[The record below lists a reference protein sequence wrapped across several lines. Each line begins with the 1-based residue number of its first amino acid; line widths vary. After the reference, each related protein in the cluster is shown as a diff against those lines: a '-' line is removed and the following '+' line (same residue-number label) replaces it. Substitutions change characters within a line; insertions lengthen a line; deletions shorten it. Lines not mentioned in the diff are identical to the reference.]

1 MLVQLSI
8 KNYALIED
16 LNMSFDEGFTTITGE
31 TGAGKSI
38 LLGALSLVLGKRA
51 DLSSLK
57 DKTSKCAIE
66 AEFAIEP
73 YGLEAFF
80 EKYDLDYGHQSF
92 LRREILPS
100 GKSRAFINDTPVTL
114 DILSSLGDRLVDIHS
129 QHQTL
134 QMTENSFQFRVLDAL
149 AGNSPL
155 LEDYKKGLQEYTSKV
170 KALERLVS
178 SKGQAEKEL
187 DYNRF
192 LLQELEKALLKKGI
206 LGELE
211 SEYTELNNVES
222 LMEYLS
228 NAHQL
233 LSNEQVGVL
242 TVITQLKQ
250 LTQKLGSFGKVY
262 DALNERMQSISI
274 ELVDLASEIEGI
286 SESIE
291 PNPQRLEEVNAQ
303 LQTLY
308 DLFKKHQVGSIE
320 ELIQI
325 REGLSEKV
333 GISLSI
339 DTTIQQLET
348 EVATKEREL
357 CSIGNEISQ
366 KRDKIV
372 PQLRKRLTSIV
383 SGLGMQAASFKIE
396 ISQTTGFRSN
406 GLDDL
411 IFQFSANKGS
421 DFGELKKVASGGE
434 LSRIML
440 AIKAILASYEKLPT
454 LIFDEIDTGV
464 SGGISNKMGAIMKEM
479 GRTMQLF
486 SITHLPQVASK
497 GTHQFKVYKVETE
510 NTTSTKMKRLT
521 KEDRVKELAEM
532 LGGKTFSDS
541 AISHAKQLLLQS

>member
-1 MLVQLSI
+1 
-8 KNYALIED
+8 
-16 LNMSFDEGFTTITGE
+16 MSFDEGFTTITGE

-80 EKYDLDYGHQSF
+80 EKYDLDYGYQSF

-339 DTTIQQLET
+339 DTTIQQLQT

-357 CSIGNEISQ
+357 YSIGNEISQ

-383 SGLGMQAASFKIE
+383 SDLGMQAASFKIE
-396 ISQTTGFRSN
+396 ISQTTGFRGN

-464 SGGISNKMGAIMKEM
+464 SGGISSKMGAIMKEM

>member
-1 MLVQLSI
+1 
-8 KNYALIED
+8 
-16 LNMSFDEGFTTITGE
+16 MSFDEGFTTITGE

-57 DKTSKCAIE
+57 DKASKCAIE
-66 AEFAIEP
+66 AEFSIEP
-73 YGLEAFF
+73 YGLHAFF
-80 EKYDLDYGHQSF
+80 ENHDLDYGHQSF
-92 LRREILPS
+92 VRREILPS

-149 AGNSPL
+149 AENSLL
-155 LEDYKKGLQEYTSKV
+155 LEHYKKGLQEYTSKV
-170 KALERLVS
+170 KELEQLVLNKS
-178 SKGQAEKEL
+178 ETEKEL
-187 DYNRF
+187 DYNSF
-192 LLQELEKALLKKGI
+192 LLQELEKAPLREGVLE
-206 LGELE
+206 ELE
-211 SEYTELNNVES
+211 SEYAELNNVES

-233 LSNEQVGVL
+233 LSNEQMGL
-242 TVITQLKQ
+242 LDGITQLKQ
-250 LTQKLGSFGKVY
+250 LTQKLGSFGKTY
-262 DALNERMQSISI
+262 HSLNERMQSLAI
-274 ELVDLASEIEGI
+274 ELTDLASEIEGI

-291 PNPQRLEEVNAQ
+291 PNPERLEEVNAQ
-303 LQTLY
+303 LQMLH

-320 ELIQI
+320 QLIGI
-325 REGLSEKV
+325 REDLSKKV
-333 GISLSI
+333 DSSLNMDASI
-339 DTTIQQLET
+339 QNLEA
-348 EVATKEREL
+348 EVARRKEEL
-357 CSIGNEISQ
+357 YAIGSEISK
-366 KRDKIV
+366 KREKIT
-372 PQLRKRLTSIV
+372 PQLKQQLTSII
-383 SGLGMQAASFKIE
+383 SDLGMQAASFKIE
-396 ISQTTGFRSN
+396 IHKTNHLKGN

-464 SGGISNKMGAIMKEM
+464 SGEISNKMGAIMKEM
-479 GRTMQLF
+479 GKTMQLF

-497 GTHQFKVYKVETE
+497 GTYQFKVYKEETE
-510 NTTSTKMKRLT
+510 STTSTKMKRLSE
-521 KEDRVKELAEM
+521 EDRVNELAEM
-532 LGGKTFSDS
+532 LGGKAFSES
-541 AISHAKQLLLQS
+541 AVSHAKQLLLHS